1 MGFDWG
7 TFAGSFL
14 EELTEGIEERE
25 QEAKDYKEEQKK
37 KAERNLER
45 VRTSDARAQTIAQIG
60 RQAMQLG
67 ATKEQVIAA
76 MSSGAGGVQDFYT
89 KLTQIAAD
97 NNLQAGQQLTQEDI
111 ETGIALTGIPSIDPK
126 YITMSL
132 DKIARQTYGAARPK
146 KPDVTDPT
154 PTPQTGGIRDLFGFN
169 ERAKVDR
176 ELEEAGFYGDMS
188 IADINFLAQQS
199 EYKSLVP
206 NATMT
211 FADIPNFNSDA
222 KFEFGQDL
230 ISAQV
235 DGLKAREGEIDAAY
249 ELGIQNQYIVDG
261 VVLSGQEAKAH
272 ATMAIRLEQADFL
285 IRKAAEDY
293 TPTGFFDDQSVKAM
307 IIRTMNQK
315 GGGPEDNTGLEYYND
330 LRAEFLPDLEEEE
343 EEREVP
349 NIEEASETVKKIVE
363 ENKETPTPLTA
374 TEEAALLTK
383 KRVQENVYYRDDE
396 GNVVKGVP
404 PRPTLGLGNILGGA
418 GLGGEDI
425 EEIYKGNAPV
435 PDRLRPNQWDE
446 LFGAIAN
453 PDGSFKQLK
462 GE

>member
-7 TFAGSFL
+7 SFAGSFL

-25 QEAKDYKEEQKK
+25 QEAKDYKQEQKQ

-45 VRTSDARAQTIAQIG
+45 VRTSDARAMQVAQIG

-76 MSSGAGGVQDFYT
+76 MSTGAGGVQDLYT

-126 YITMSL
+126 YITMTL
-132 DKIARQTYGAARPK
+132 DQIARQTYGAAKPK
-146 KPDVTDPT
+146 KPAVTDPT

-176 ELEEAGFYGDMS
+176 ELEEEGFYGDMS

-235 DGLKAREGEIDAAY
+235 DGLKAREDEIAAAKS
-249 ELGIQNQYIVDG
+249 LALQGQYIVNG
-261 VVLSGQEAKAH
+261 VALSGPEAEAH

-307 IIRTMNQK
+307 IIRTMNQE
-315 GGGPEDNTGLEYYND
+315 GGGDDDTTGLEYYND
-330 LRAEFLPDLEEEE
+330 LRAEFLPDLEEDEE
-343 EEREVP
+343 GEVP
-349 NIEEASETVKKIVE
+349 TIEEASETVNEIVE
-363 ENKETPTPLTA
+363 DNKETPTPLTA

-435 PDRLRPNQWDE
+435 PENLRPNQWDE

>member
-25 QEAKDYKEEQKK
+25 QEAKDYKQEQKQ

-45 VRTSDARAQTIAQIG
+45 VRTSDARAQQIAQIG

-126 YITMSL
+126 YITMTL
-132 DKIARQTYGAARPK
+132 DQIARQTYGAARPQ
-146 KPDVTDPT
+146 KPVVTDPT

-176 ELEEAGFYGDMS
+176 ELEEEGFYGDMS

-230 ISAQV
+230 IAAQV
-235 DGLKAREGEIDAAY
+235 DGLKAREDEINAAKS
-249 ELGIQNQYIVDG
+249 LALQGQYIVNG
-261 VVLSGQEAKAH
+261 VALSGPEAEAH

-307 IIRTMNQK
+307 IIRTMNQE
-315 GGGPEDNTGLEYYND
+315 GGGDDDTTGLEYYND
-330 LRAEFLPDLEEEE
+330 LKAEFLPDLEEEE
-343 EEREVP
+343 PIESDPEADPEANENNQNQEE
-349 NIEEASETVKKIVE
+349 T
-363 ENKETPTPLTA
+363 TPLTA
-374 TEEAALLTK
+374 AEEAALLTK

-435 PDRLRPNQWDE
+435 PERLRPNQWDE

>member
-25 QEAKDYKEEQKK
+25 QEAKDYKQEQKQ

-45 VRTSDARAQTIAQIG
+45 VRTSDARAQQIAQIG

-126 YITMSL
+126 YITMTL
-132 DKIARQTYGAARPK
+132 DQIARQTYGAARPK
-146 KPDVTDPT
+146 KPVVTDPT

-176 ELEEAGFYGDMS
+176 ELEEEGFYGDMS

-230 ISAQV
+230 IAAQV
-235 DGLKAREGEIDAAY
+235 DGLKAREDEINAAKS
-249 ELGIQNQYIVDG
+249 LALQGQYIVNG
-261 VVLSGQEAKAH
+261 VALSGPEAEAH

-307 IIRTMNQK
+307 IIRTMNQE
-315 GGGPEDNTGLEYYND
+315 GGGDDDTTGLEYYND
-330 LRAEFLPDLEEEE
+330 LKAEFLPDLEEEE
-343 EEREVP
+343 PIESDPEADPEANENNQNQEE
-349 NIEEASETVKKIVE
+349 T
-363 ENKETPTPLTA
+363 TPLTA
-374 TEEAALLTK
+374 AEEAALLTK

-435 PDRLRPNQWDE
+435 PERLRPNQWDE

>member
-1 MGFDWG
+1 MSFDWG
-7 TFAGSFL
+7 AFAGSFL
-14 EELTEGIEERE
+14 QEVTEGIERRE
-25 QEAKDYKEEQKK
+25 TEAKDYKEEQKK
-37 KAERNLER
+37 KAERNLELVR
-45 VRTSDARAQTIAQIG
+45 VRNQRAQQAAQIG

-76 MSSGAGGVQDFYT
+76 MSTGMGGVQDFYT
-89 KLTQIAAD
+89 KLQQIAAD
-97 NNLQAGQQLTQEDI
+97 NRLQAGQQLTQEDI
-111 ETGIALTGIPSIDPK
+111 ETGIAMTGIPSIDPK

-132 DKIARQTYGAARPK
+132 DKVAAQTYGGSREQPS
-146 KPDVTDPT
+146 VTEGT
-154 PTPQTGGIRDLFGFN
+154 VTETPQMDSMRDLFALD

-176 ELEEAGFYGDMS
+176 ELDEGGYYGNMS

-211 FADIPNFNSDA
+211 FADLPNFNSDA

-235 DGLKAREGEIDAAY
+235 DGLKARESEIDAA
-249 ELGIQNQYIVDG
+249 ESLGLNGQYIVNG
-261 VVLSGQEAKAH
+261 VQLSGSEAKAH

-293 TPTGFFDDQSVKAM
+293 TATGFFDDQSVKAM
-307 IIRTMNQK
+307 IIRTMNQE
-315 GGGPEDNTGLEYYND
+315 GGGADDKTGLEYYNN
-330 LRAEFLPDLEEEE
+330 LRAEFLPDLEEETIESTPTEKPKEPKDPE
-343 EEREVP
+343 E
-349 NIEEASETVKKIVE
+349 K
-363 ENKETPTPLTA
+363 TPLTA
-374 TEEAALLTK
+374 VEKEAILTK
-383 KRVQENVYYRDDE
+383 QRIQENVYYRDDE

-404 PRPTLGLGNILGGA
+404 PRPELGLGNILGGA
-418 GLGGEDI
+418 GLGGDDI

-435 PDRLRPNQWDE
+435 PERLRPNQWDE
-446 LFGAIAN
+446 LFGATHN
-453 PDGSFKQLK
+453 PDGSPKKLK

>member
-7 TFAGSFL
+7 SFAGSFL

-25 QEAKDYKEEQKK
+25 QEAKDYKQEQKQ

-45 VRTSDARAQTIAQIG
+45 VRTSDARAMQVAQIG

-76 MSSGAGGVQDFYT
+76 MSTGAGGVQDLYT

-126 YITMSL
+126 YITMTL
-132 DKIARQTYGAARPK
+132 DQIARQTYGAAKPK
-146 KPDVTDPT
+146 KPAVTDPT

-176 ELEEAGFYGDMS
+176 ELEEEGFYGDMS

-235 DGLKAREGEIDAAY
+235 DGLKAREDEIAAAKS
-249 ELGIQNQYIVDG
+249 LALQGQYIVNG
-261 VVLSGQEAKAH
+261 VALSGPEAEAH

-307 IIRTMNQK
+307 IIRTMNQE
-315 GGGPEDNTGLEYYND
+315 GGGDDDTTGLEYYND
-330 LRAEFLPDLEEEE
+330 LRAEFLPDLEEDEE
-343 EEREVP
+343 GEVP
-349 NIEEASETVKKIVE
+349 TIEEASETVKEIVE

-404 PRPTLGLGNILGGA
+404 PRPTLGLGNIVGGA

-435 PDRLRPNQWDE
+435 PENLRPNQWDE

>member
-7 TFAGSFL
+7 SFAGSFL

-25 QEAKDYKEEQKK
+25 QEAKDYKQEQKQ

-45 VRTSDARAQTIAQIG
+45 VRTSDARAMQVAQIG

-76 MSSGAGGVQDFYT
+76 MSTGAGGVQDLYT

-126 YITMSL
+126 YITMTL
-132 DKIARQTYGAARPK
+132 DQIARQTYGAAKPK
-146 KPDVTDPT
+146 KPAVTDPT

-176 ELEEAGFYGDMS
+176 ELEEEGFYGDMS

-235 DGLKAREGEIDAAY
+235 DGLKAREDEIAAAKS
-249 ELGIQNQYIVDG
+249 LALQGQYIVNG
-261 VVLSGQEAKAH
+261 VALSGPEAEAH

-293 TPTGFFDDQSVKAM
+293 TATGFFDDQSVKAM
-307 IIRTMNQK
+307 IIRTMNQE
-315 GGGPEDNTGLEYYND
+315 GGGDDDTTGLEYYND
-330 LRAEFLPDLEEEE
+330 LRAEFLPDLEEDEE
-343 EEREVP
+343 GEVP
-349 NIEEASETVKKIVE
+349 TIEEASETVKEIVE

-435 PDRLRPNQWDE
+435 PENLRPNQWDE

>member
-25 QEAKDYKEEQKK
+25 QEAKDYKQEQKQ

-45 VRTSDARAQTIAQIG
+45 VRTSDARAQSIAQIG

-126 YITMSL
+126 YITMTL
-132 DKIARQTYGAARPK
+132 DQIARQTYGAARPK
-146 KPDVTDPT
+146 KPVVTDPT

-176 ELEEAGFYGDMS
+176 ELEEEGFYGDMS

-230 ISAQV
+230 IAAQV
-235 DGLKAREGEIDAAY
+235 DGLKAREDEINAAKS
-249 ELGIQNQYIVDG
+249 LALQGQYIVNG
-261 VVLSGQEAKAH
+261 VALSGPEAEAH

-307 IIRTMNQK
+307 IIRTMNQE
-315 GGGPEDNTGLEYYND
+315 GGGDDDTTGLEYYND
-330 LRAEFLPDLEEEE
+330 LKAEFLPDLEEEE
-343 EEREVP
+343 PIESDPEADPEANENNQNQEE
-349 NIEEASETVKKIVE
+349 T
-363 ENKETPTPLTA
+363 TPLTA
-374 TEEAALLTK
+374 AEEAALLTK

-435 PDRLRPNQWDE
+435 PERLRPNQWDE

>member
-25 QEAKDYKEEQKK
+25 QEAKDYKQEQKQ

-45 VRTSDARAQTIAQIG
+45 VRTSDARAQQIAQIG

-89 KLTQIAAD
+89 KLTQIASD

-126 YITMSL
+126 YITMTL
-132 DKIARQTYGAARPK
+132 DQIARQTYGAARPK
-146 KPDVTDPT
+146 KPVVTDPT

-176 ELEEAGFYGDMS
+176 ELEEEGFYGDMS

-235 DGLKAREGEIDAAY
+235 DGLKAREDEIDAAKS
-249 ELGIQNQYIVDG
+249 LALQGQYIVNG
-261 VVLSGQEAKAH
+261 VALSGPEAEAH

-307 IIRTMNQK
+307 IIRTMNQE
-315 GGGPEDNTGLEYYND
+315 GGGDDDTTGLEYYND
-330 LRAEFLPDLEEEE
+330 LKAEFLPDLEEEE
-343 EEREVP
+343 PIESDPEADPEANENNQNQEE
-349 NIEEASETVKKIVE
+349 T
-363 ENKETPTPLTA
+363 TPLTA

-435 PDRLRPNQWDE
+435 PERLRPNQWDE

>member
-25 QEAKDYKEEQKK
+25 QEAKDYKQEQKQ

-45 VRTSDARAQTIAQIG
+45 VRTSDARAQQIAQIG

-97 NNLQAGQQLTQEDI
+97 NNLQAGQELTQEDI

-126 YITMSL
+126 YITMTL
-132 DKIARQTYGAARPK
+132 DQIARQTYGAARPQ
-146 KPDVTDPT
+146 KPVVTDPT

-176 ELEEAGFYGDMS
+176 ELEEEGFYGDMS

-230 ISAQV
+230 IAAQV
-235 DGLKAREGEIDAAY
+235 DGLKAREDEINAAKS
-249 ELGIQNQYIVDG
+249 LALQGQYIVNG
-261 VVLSGQEAKAH
+261 VALSGPEAEAH

-307 IIRTMNQK
+307 IIRTMNQE
-315 GGGPEDNTGLEYYND
+315 GGGDDDTTGLEYYND
-330 LRAEFLPDLEEEE
+330 LKAEFLPDLEEEE
-343 EEREVP
+343 PIESDPEADPEANENNQNQEE
-349 NIEEASETVKKIVE
+349 T
-363 ENKETPTPLTA
+363 TPLTA
-374 TEEAALLTK
+374 AEEAALLTK

-435 PDRLRPNQWDE
+435 PERLRPNQWDE

>member
-25 QEAKDYKEEQKK
+25 QEAKDYKQEQKQ

-45 VRTSDARAQTIAQIG
+45 VRTSDARAQQIAQIG

-97 NNLQAGQQLTQEDI
+97 NNLQAGQELTQEDI

-126 YITMSL
+126 YITMTL
-132 DKIARQTYGAARPK
+132 DQIARQTYGAARPK
-146 KPDVTDPT
+146 KPVVTDPT

-176 ELEEAGFYGDMS
+176 ELEEEGFYGDMS

-230 ISAQV
+230 IAAQV
-235 DGLKAREGEIDAAY
+235 DGLKAREDEINAAKS
-249 ELGIQNQYIVDG
+249 LALQGQYIVNG
-261 VVLSGQEAKAH
+261 VALSGPEAEAH

-307 IIRTMNQK
+307 IIRTMNQE
-315 GGGPEDNTGLEYYND
+315 GGGDDDTTGLEYYND
-330 LRAEFLPDLEEEE
+330 LKAEFLPDLEEEE
-343 EEREVP
+343 PIESDPEADPEANENNQNQEE
-349 NIEEASETVKKIVE
+349 T
-363 ENKETPTPLTA
+363 TPLTA
-374 TEEAALLTK
+374 AEEEALLTK

-435 PDRLRPNQWDE
+435 PERLRPNQWDE

>member
-25 QEAKDYKEEQKK
+25 QEAKDYKQEQKQ

-45 VRTSDARAQTIAQIG
+45 VRTSDARAQQIAQIG

-89 KLTQIAAD
+89 KLTQIASD

-126 YITMSL
+126 YITMTL
-132 DKIARQTYGAARPK
+132 DQIARQTYGAARPK
-146 KPDVTDPT
+146 KPVVTDPT

-176 ELEEAGFYGDMS
+176 ELEEEGFYGDMS

-235 DGLKAREGEIDAAY
+235 DGLKAREDEIDAAKS
-249 ELGIQNQYIVDG
+249 LALQGQYIVNG
-261 VVLSGQEAKAH
+261 VALSGPEAEAH

-307 IIRTMNQK
+307 IIRTMNQE
-315 GGGPEDNTGLEYYND
+315 GGGDDDTTGLEYYND
-330 LRAEFLPDLEEEE
+330 LKAEFLPDLEEEE
-343 EEREVP
+343 PIESDPKADPEANENNQNQEE
-349 NIEEASETVKKIVE
+349 T
-363 ENKETPTPLTA
+363 TPLTA

-435 PDRLRPNQWDE
+435 PERLRPNQWDE

>member
-25 QEAKDYKEEQKK
+25 QEAKDYKQEQKQ

-45 VRTSDARAQTIAQIG
+45 VRTSDARAQQIAQIG

-97 NNLQAGQQLTQEDI
+97 NNLQAGQELTQEDI

-126 YITMSL
+126 YITMTL
-132 DKIARQTYGAARPK
+132 DQIARQTYGAARPK
-146 KPDVTDPT
+146 KPVVTDPT

-176 ELEEAGFYGDMS
+176 ELEEEGFYGDMS

-230 ISAQV
+230 IAAQV
-235 DGLKAREGEIDAAY
+235 DGLKAREDEINAAKS
-249 ELGIQNQYIVDG
+249 LALQGQYIVNG
-261 VVLSGQEAKAH
+261 VALSGPEAEAH

-307 IIRTMNQK
+307 IIRTMNQE
-315 GGGPEDNTGLEYYND
+315 GGGDDDTTGLEYYND
-330 LRAEFLPDLEEEE
+330 LKAEFLPDLEEEE
-343 EEREVP
+343 PIESDPEADPEANENNQNQEE
-349 NIEEASETVKKIVE
+349 T
-363 ENKETPTPLTA
+363 TPLTA
-374 TEEAALLTK
+374 AEEAALLTK

-435 PDRLRPNQWDE
+435 PERLRPNQWDE

>member
-14 EELTEGIEERE
+14 TELTEGIEERE
-25 QEAKDYKEEQKK
+25 AEAKDYKQEQKQ

-45 VRTSDARAQTIAQIG
+45 VRTSDARAQSIAQVG

-76 MSSGAGGVQDFYT
+76 MSSGAGGVQDLYT
-89 KLTQIAAD
+89 RLTQIAAD

-111 ETGIALTGIPSIDPK
+111 ETGIALTGIQSIDPK
-126 YITMSL
+126 YITMTL
-132 DKIARQTYGAARPK
+132 DQIARQTYGAARPK
-146 KPDVTDPT
+146 KPAVTDPT
-154 PTPQTGGIRDLFGFN
+154 PTPQMGGVRDLFGFN

-176 ELEEAGFYGDMS
+176 ELEEGGFYGDMS

-235 DGLKAREGEIDAAY
+235 DGMKAREDEIDAA
-249 ELGIQNQYIVDG
+249 ESLALQGQYIVDG
-261 VVLSGQEAKAH
+261 VALSGPEAKAH

-293 TPTGFFDDQSVKAM
+293 TPTGFFDDASVKAM

-315 GGGPEDNTGLEYYND
+315 GGGDDDTTGLEYYND

-343 EEREVP
+343 P
-349 NIEEASETVKKIVE
+349 IESDPEADPEAN
-363 ENKETPTPLTA
+363 ENNQNQETPTPLTA
-374 TEEAALLTK
+374 TEEEALLTK
-383 KRVQENVYYRDDE
+383 KRVKENVYYRDDE
-396 GNVVKGVP
+396 GNVVMGVP

-418 GLGGEDI
+418 GLGGEDM

-435 PDRLRPNQWDE
+435 PERLRPNQWDE

>member
-7 TFAGSFL
+7 SFAGSFL

-25 QEAKDYKEEQKK
+25 QEAKDYKQEQKQ

-45 VRTSDARAQTIAQIG
+45 VRTSDARAMQVAQIG

-76 MSSGAGGVQDFYT
+76 MSTGAGGVQDLYT

-126 YITMSL
+126 YITMTL
-132 DKIARQTYGAARPK
+132 DQIARQTYGAAKPK
-146 KPDVTDPT
+146 KPAVTDPT

-176 ELEEAGFYGDMS
+176 ELEEEGFYGDMS

-235 DGLKAREGEIDAAY
+235 DGLKAREDEIDAA
-249 ELGIQNQYIVDG
+249 ESLALQGQYIVDG
-261 VVLSGQEAKAH
+261 VALSGPEAKAH

-307 IIRTMNQK
+307 IIRTMNQE
-315 GGGPEDNTGLEYYND
+315 GGGDDDTTGLEYYND
-330 LRAEFLPDLEEEE
+330 LRAEFLPDLEEDEE
-343 EEREVP
+343 GEVP
-349 NIEEASETVKKIVE
+349 TIEEASETVKEIVE

-435 PDRLRPNQWDE
+435 PENLSPNQWDE

>member
-7 TFAGSFL
+7 SFAGSFL

-25 QEAKDYKEEQKK
+25 QEAKDYRQEQKQ

-45 VRTSDARAQTIAQIG
+45 VRTSDARAMQVAQIG

-76 MSSGAGGVQDFYT
+76 MSTGAGGVQDLYT

-132 DKIARQTYGAARPK
+132 DKIARQTYGAARPQ
-146 KPDVTDPT
+146 KPVVTDPT

-176 ELEEAGFYGDMS
+176 ELEEGGFYGDMS

-235 DGLKAREGEIDAAY
+235 DGLKAREDEIDAAKS
-249 ELGIQNQYIVDG
+249 LALQGQYIVNG
-261 VVLSGQEAKAH
+261 VALSGPEAEAH

-293 TPTGFFDDQSVKAM
+293 TPTGFFDDASVKAM

-315 GGGPEDNTGLEYYND
+315 GGGDDDTTGLEYYND
-330 LRAEFLPDLEEEE
+330 LKAEFLPDLEEEE
-343 EEREVP
+343 PIESDPEADPEANENNQNQEE
-349 NIEEASETVKKIVE
+349 T
-363 ENKETPTPLTA
+363 TPLTA

-418 GLGGEDI
+418 GLGGEDM

-435 PDRLRPNQWDE
+435 PERLRPNQWDE

>member
-14 EELTEGIEERE
+14 TELTEGIEERE
-25 QEAKDYKEEQKK
+25 AEAKDYKQEQKQ

-45 VRTSDARAQTIAQIG
+45 VRTSDARAQQIAQIG

-97 NNLQAGQQLTQEDI
+97 NNLQAGQELTQEDI

-126 YITMSL
+126 YITMTL
-132 DKIARQTYGAARPK
+132 DQIARQTYGAARPQ
-146 KPDVTDPT
+146 KPVVTDPT

-176 ELEEAGFYGDMS
+176 ELEEEGFYGDMS

-230 ISAQV
+230 IAAQV
-235 DGLKAREGEIDAAY
+235 DGLKAREDEINAAKS
-249 ELGIQNQYIVDG
+249 LALQGQYIVNG
-261 VVLSGQEAKAH
+261 VALSGPEAEAH

-307 IIRTMNQK
+307 IIRTMNQE
-315 GGGPEDNTGLEYYND
+315 GGGDDDTTGLEYYND
-330 LRAEFLPDLEEEE
+330 LKAEFLPDLEEEE
-343 EEREVP
+343 PIESDPEADPEANENNQNQEE
-349 NIEEASETVKKIVE
+349 T
-363 ENKETPTPLTA
+363 TPLTA
-374 TEEAALLTK
+374 AEEAALLTK

-435 PDRLRPNQWDE
+435 PERLRPNQWDE

>member
-1 MGFDWG
+1 MSFDWG
-7 TFAGSFL
+7 AFAGSFL
-14 EELTEGIEERE
+14 QEVTEGIERRE
-25 QEAKDYKEEQKK
+25 TEAKDYKEEQKK
-37 KAERNLER
+37 KAERNLELVR
-45 VRTSDARAQTIAQIG
+45 VRNQRAQQAAQIG

-76 MSSGAGGVQDFYT
+76 MSTGMGGVQDFYT
-89 KLTQIAAD
+89 KLQQIAAD
-97 NNLQAGQQLTQEDI
+97 NRLQAGQQLTQEDI
-111 ETGIALTGIPSIDPK
+111 ETGIAMTGIPSIDPK

-132 DKIARQTYGAARPK
+132 DKVAAQTYGGSRERPS
-146 KPDVTDPT
+146 VTT
-154 PTPQTGGIRDLFGFN
+154 GTVTETPQMDSMRDLFALD

-176 ELEEAGFYGDMS
+176 ELDEGGYYGDMS

-211 FADIPNFNSDA
+211 FADLPNFNSDA

-235 DGLKAREGEIDAAY
+235 DGLKARESEIDAA
-249 ELGIQNQYIVDG
+249 ESLGLNGQYIVNG
-261 VVLSGQEAKAH
+261 VQLSGSEAKAH

-293 TPTGFFDDQSVKAM
+293 TATGFFDDQSVKAM
-307 IIRTMNQK
+307 IIRTMNQE
-315 GGGPEDNTGLEYYND
+315 GGGADDKTGLEYYNN
-330 LRAEFLPDLEEEE
+330 LRAEFLPDLEEETIEPDTTEKPKEPKDPE
-343 EEREVP
+343 E
-349 NIEEASETVKKIVE
+349 K
-363 ENKETPTPLTA
+363 TPLTA
-374 TEEAALLTK
+374 VEKEAILTK
-383 KRVQENVYYRDDE
+383 QRIQENVYYRDDE

-404 PRPTLGLGNILGGA
+404 PRPELGLGNILGGA
-418 GLGGEDI
+418 GLGGDDI

-435 PDRLRPNQWDE
+435 PERLRPNQWDE
-446 LFGAIAN
+446 LFGATHN
-453 PDGSFKQLK
+453 PDGSPKKLK

>member
-25 QEAKDYKEEQKK
+25 QEAKDYKQEQKQ

-45 VRTSDARAQTIAQIG
+45 VRTSDARARQVAQIG

-76 MSSGAGGVQDFYT
+76 MSTGAGGVQDLYT

-126 YITMSL
+126 YITMTL
-132 DKIARQTYGAARPK
+132 DQIARQTYGAARPE
-146 KPDVTDPT
+146 KPVVTDPT

-176 ELEEAGFYGDMS
+176 ELEEEGFYGDMS

-235 DGLKAREGEIDAAY
+235 DGLKAREDEIDAA
-249 ELGIQNQYIVDG
+249 ESLALQGQYIVDG
-261 VVLSGQEAKAH
+261 VALSGPEAKAH

-307 IIRTMNQK
+307 IIRTMNQE
-315 GGGPEDNTGLEYYND
+315 GGGDDDTTGLEYYND
-330 LRAEFLPDLEEEE
+330 LRAEFLPDLEEDEE
-343 EEREVP
+343 GEVP
-349 NIEEASETVKKIVE
+349 TIEEASETVKEIVE

-435 PDRLRPNQWDE
+435 PERLRPNQWDE

>member
-7 TFAGSFL
+7 SFAGSFL

-25 QEAKDYKEEQKK
+25 QEAKDYKQEQKQ

-45 VRTSDARAQTIAQIG
+45 VRTSDARAMQVAQIG

-76 MSSGAGGVQDFYT
+76 MSTGAGGVQDLYT

-126 YITMSL
+126 YITMTL
-132 DKIARQTYGAARPK
+132 DQIARQTYGAAKPK
-146 KPDVTDPT
+146 KPAVTDPT

-176 ELEEAGFYGDMS
+176 ELEEEGFYGDMS

-235 DGLKAREGEIDAAY
+235 DGLKAREDEIAAAKS
-249 ELGIQNQYIVDG
+249 LALQGQYIVDG
-261 VVLSGQEAKAH
+261 VALSGPEAEAH

-307 IIRTMNQK
+307 IIRTMNQE
-315 GGGPEDNTGLEYYND
+315 GGGDDDTTGLEYYND
-330 LRAEFLPDLEEEE
+330 LRAEFLPDLEEDEE
-343 EEREVP
+343 GEVP
-349 NIEEASETVKKIVE
+349 TIEEASETVKEIVE

-435 PDRLRPNQWDE
+435 PENLRPNQWDE